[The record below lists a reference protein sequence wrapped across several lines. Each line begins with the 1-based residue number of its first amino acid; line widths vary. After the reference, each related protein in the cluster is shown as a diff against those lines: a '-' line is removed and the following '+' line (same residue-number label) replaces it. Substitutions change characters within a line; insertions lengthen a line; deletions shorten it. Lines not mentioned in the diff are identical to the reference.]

1 MKQIIKEV
9 LKAEERVDVALSQ
22 ARERASETIGLAERE
37 IAEKLS
43 DAKERAREIMQTAVE
58 EAQKEAKRIRAEKLK
73 QTDQQQEAM
82 LHDRADAID
91 DLVDRICRIVL
102 ATEHEVDIR

>member
-22 ARERASETIGLAERE
+22 AREKASETIGSAERE

-43 DAKERAREIMQTAVE
+43 DAKERARQIIQTAVE
-58 EAQKEAKRIRAEKLK
+58 EAEKEAKRIRAEKLK

-82 LHDRADAID
+82 LHDHADVME
-91 DLVDRICRIVL
+91 DLVARICRIVL
-102 ATEHEVDIR
+102 AAEHEVDIR